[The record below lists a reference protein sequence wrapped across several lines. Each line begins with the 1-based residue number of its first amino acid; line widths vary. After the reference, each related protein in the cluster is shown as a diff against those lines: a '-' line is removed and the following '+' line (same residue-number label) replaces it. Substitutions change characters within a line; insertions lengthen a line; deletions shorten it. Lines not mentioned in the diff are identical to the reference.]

1 MSEVRQ
7 DGWDWR
13 EYETVAS
20 RSTTGSKM
28 LRGREWQETT
38 REVPVAGTKA
48 WIMMLL
54 LTLRAMGKLQGF
66 E

>member
-13 EYETVAS
+13 EYETVTS

-28 LRGREWQETT
+28 LRGREWQETSRPLETT
-38 REVPVAGTKA
+38 RDH
-48 WIMMLL
+48 
-54 LTLRAMGKLQGF
+54 
-66 E
+66 